1 MSDAG
6 SEDDQE
12 FKDEEEHVEEGEE
25 AEHTEQVCVTLPV
38 SNNLY

>member
-12 FKDEEEHVEEGEE
+12 FKDEEGEE